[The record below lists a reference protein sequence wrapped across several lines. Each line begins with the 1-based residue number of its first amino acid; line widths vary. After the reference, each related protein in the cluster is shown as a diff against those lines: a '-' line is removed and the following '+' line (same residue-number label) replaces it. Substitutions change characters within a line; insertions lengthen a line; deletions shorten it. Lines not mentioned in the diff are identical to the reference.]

1 MKIDQNG
8 MQKGKKRQPHIV
20 DGPFILFLGMFR
32 SIFGLK
38 QSGFDIIDVIEERMR
53 MWSMDQL
60 QIDSFNKLPA
70 RMALKPQHRFL
81 ALYLEAAVHFS
92 EYPILQTWQRD
103 IEGLLQNLQHEPSDS
118 FLQLADCVFETLLQG
133 RMPTKQLIQ
142 MAFSDY
148 IDTIFYAIEPYLDE
162 TIQPAT
168 EDIHIVNDMS
178 EQINAL
184 ELDDQFQP
192 YQLTLEET
200 IEEAIE
206 SERLLTT
213 FSNQYYMVRNTV
225 SSNKSFSE
233 AEDGVFRSDMLDQKG
248 ALAGKAELR
257 LDSEP
262 LNISNDDETK
272 LWLNL
277 VESTI
282 NAFDELTAD
291 LLDIISHMWLVQE
304 KDEDGYITFHSDE
317 VLKLRHE
324 TQDGKQLVIR
334 ERDRFKIMKRVAA
347 LSSIWISMRENK
359 VKVVNRQQMQEEEDY
374 DFTTFHRM
382 FDINSMT
389 VAYDKHTGEPKGI
402 YELKIKPAPILR
414 SYFDATLQTLVPLNL
429 KIIHYSYNK
438 QRELK
443 RLGRYLNYQWK
454 IRTLSRTLHQ
464 PFKVK
469 TLLEAIDISQS
480 NNGVAIREKLEQ
492 ILDQLVEDGVVA
504 EWHYKES
511 IDESRVGK
519 RDWVRKYWGELS
531 IMIIPPQE
539 TVDLNKQKSQLIPE
553 MMTKHRSKRIIEVP
567 VVEDVAHV
575 HVDEP
580 MSPESVSKLLTKRDV
595 SVRAASAEIGIS
607 HNTLSRYINNTGTR
621 SNKKVLEKLNIWYDE
636 YNEIK
641 D

>member
-1 MKIDQNG
+1 M
-8 MQKGKKRQPHIV
+8 
-20 DGPFILFLGMFR
+20 
-32 SIFGLK
+32 
-38 QSGFDIIDVIEERMR
+38 E
-53 MWSMDQL
+53 
-60 QIDSFNKLPA
+60 QIDLESFHKLPA
-70 RMALKPQHRFL
+70 RMALNPQNRLL

-92 EYPILQTWQRD
+92 EYPIIKLWQQDVERIFED
-103 IEGLLQNLQHEPSDS
+103 AQYSSSES
-118 FLQLADCVFETLLQG
+118 FLQLAACVFETLLQG
-133 RMPTKQLIQ
+133 RLPTKQLIQ
-142 MAFSDY
+142 MSFNDY
-148 IDTIFYAIEPYLDE
+148 IDTIFYTMEPYLDE
-162 TIQPAT
+162 TMQLPVEQLSMFDET
-168 EDIHIVNDMS
+168 EHT
-178 EQINAL
+178 A
-184 ELDDQFQP
+184 ELMEHSFEP
-192 YQLTLEET
+192 MQLTLEET

-233 AEDGVFRSDMLDQKG
+233 TEDGVYRSDMIDQKG
-248 ALAGKAELR
+248 AIAGKAELR
-257 LDSEP
+257 LESDV
-262 LNISNDDETK
+262 NVSNDDEAK

-324 TQDGKQLVIR
+324 TQDGKELIIR

-359 VKVVNRQQMQEEEDY
+359 VKVVNREQIENEDEY

-389 VAYDKHTGEPKGI
+389 VAYDKRTGEPKGI

-414 SYFDATLQTLVPLNL
+414 SYFDATMQTFIPLDL

-454 IRTLSRTLHQ
+454 IRTLSRTLNQ
-464 PFKVK
+464 SFKVK
-469 TLLEAIDISQS
+469 TLLDAIDVSQS
-480 NNGVAIREKLEQ
+480 NNGVAVRDKLEQ
-492 ILDQLVEDGVVA
+492 ILDQLVTDGVVE
-504 EWHYKES
+504 EWYYKEPL
-511 IDESRVGK
+511 DEERVGK

-531 IMIIPPQE
+531 LMIVPPKE
-539 TVDLNKQKSQLIPE
+539 TVDLHKQRAQLLPQRAKKELVAAMEEVE
-553 MMTKHRSKRIIEVP
+553 MVQP
-567 VVEDVAHV
+567 LC
-575 HVDEP
+575 
-580 MSPESVSKLLTKRDV
+580 PESVAQLLKKRDV
-595 SVRAASAEIGIS
+595 SVRAAAAEIGIS
-607 HNTLSRYINNTGTR
+607 HNTLSRYIQKTSTR
-621 SNKKVLEKLNIWYDE
+621 TNKKVLEKLTTWYD
-636 YNEIK
+636 K
-641 D
+641 HQ